1 MSKVDDALN
10 AGRKAV
16 VQRSANLGVLGDPA
30 GREHERGRLREMGK
44 WRFILL
50 RGIIGFSGP
59 MFFWLVLTRL
69 SEDIHA
75 AREFHRNTLS
85 YLLHRGWSH
94 SSSAPSWGLLW
105 AYLPGGDLFRKYGL
119 VPSLI
124 LNPRLPPWVRSAA
137 NGRKFHVV
145 RPGFT
150 VRAMVG

>member
-85 YLLHRGWSH
+85 YLLHSWVVALFL
-94 SSSAPSWGLLW
+94 SAFMGSVVGLLAW
-105 AYLPGGDLFRKYGL
+105 RRLVSEVWPGAKLDPESPITTLGPLRGQ
-119 VPSLI
+119 
-124 LNPRLPPWVRSAA
+124 R
-137 NGRKFHVV
+137 
-145 RPGFT
+145 
-150 VRAMVG
+150 